1 MTGGG
6 TQRKDERVVLYI
18 EDVES
23 SALLVDRALRR
34 LPHVRVVMA
43 KNGHEAR
50 ELIAS
55 TSCDVIL
62 SDLNLPDVS
71 GAEWVAELVASV
83 SNTGIPVVVVSADA
97 TSASKES
104 ALAAGA
110 TGYLTKPVDL
120 RELIAVV
127 SELTSAPPAPP
138 GTVGERE
145 SPPRALVDRYLAE
158 AVADLARLR
167 QAVAAGDLGSV
178 ESVAHRLRGSSAV
191 FGADAVA
198 ALLDRLEVMARE
210 HSLDGADG
218 LVDEAEGALARFRV
232 DGTG

>member
-1 MTGGG
+1 MTDGG
-6 TQRKDERVVLYI
+6 DERVVLCI

-34 LPHVRVVMA
+34 LPKVRVVMA
-43 KNGHEAR
+43 RNGHEAR

-55 TSCDVIL
+55 TACSVIL

-83 SNTGIPVVVVSADA
+83 RETGIPVVVLSADA
-97 TSASKES
+97 TSASKEA

-127 SELTSAPPAPP
+127 GELTSAPLPGAAP
-138 GTVGERE
+138 ERE
-145 SPPRALVDRYLAE
+145 GPPRALVERYLAE
-158 AVADLARLR
+158 AAADVARLR
-167 QAVAAGDLGSV
+167 QAVAAGETSAV
-178 ESVAHRLRGSSAV
+178 ESLAHRLKGSSTV
-191 FGADAVA
+191 FGAAEVA
-198 ALLDRLEVMARE
+198 APLDQLEAMARD
-210 HSLDGADG
+210 HSLEGAG
-218 LVDEAEGALARFRV
+218 ALVEQADVALARFREA
-232 DGTG
+232 G